1 VKAPAVVAVAAGGR
15 HSLAVLAD
23 GTVMSWGANDH
34 GQLGHGRSG
43 SKGPGRVIAP
53 DGEPGN
59 LHDVVA
65 IAADTDFSMALRSD
79 GTVVTWGTGDAG
91 QRGTGQN
98 KEVDHPTVVK
108 AMDGKGPLRDVI
120 QIAADGR
127 TELALLKDG
136 RVMSWGANRFGMLG
150 DGTRISKNLPVFVVS
165 SGGTEPLAD
174 VKQVSIG
181 GQNGLAVLNDGTL
194 VAWGHNDRGQL
205 GNGSLKDRP
214 VPGPVVGMSGT
225 GNLVDVVQVS
235 AAEKHAF
242 ALRGDG
248 TVVAWGN
255 NSAGQLGDGTLQLR
269 MWPVSV
275 LGGGG
280 GPELRGVKRVAAGEA
295 YGAAILD
302 DGSLR
307 TWGANGSGQL
317 GSGDRVPRSEP
328 GPVAVRA
335 GLRLKGV
342 EAVAAGERHLLV
354 LSSGHTDKK

>member
-1 VKAPAVVAVAAGGR
+1 MVAIAAGGR

-23 GTVMSWGANDH
+23 GTVMSWGADDH
-34 GQLGHGRSG
+34 GQLGHGRPRSG
-43 SKGPGRVIAP
+43 AAARVIAP
-53 DGEPGN
+53 DGEPGDLRN
-59 LHDVVA
+59 VVA
-65 IAADTDFSMALRSD
+65 VAADTDFSMALRSD

-91 QRGTGQN
+91 QRGIGED
-98 KEVDHPTVVK
+98 KAPPYPTVVK

-127 TELALLKDG
+127 TELALLRDG
-136 RVMSWGANRFGMLG
+136 RVMAWGANQFGMLG

-165 SGGTEPLAD
+165 ADGTEHLSD
-174 VKQVSIG
+174 VKQISIG

-194 VAWGHNDRGQL
+194 LAWGHNDRGQL
-205 GNGSLKDRP
+205 GDGSLKDRP
-214 VPGPVVGMSGT
+214 VPGPVVGLSGT

-255 NSAGQLGDGTLQLR
+255 NSAGQLGDGTVQLR
-269 MWPVSV
+269 TWPVSV

-295 YGAAILD
+295 YGVALLD

-317 GSGDRVPRSEP
+317 GSGDRVPRNEP
-328 GPVAVRA
+328 GPVAVTA
-335 GLRLKGV
+335 GLRLKGI

-354 LSSGHTDKK
+354 LSAGHTGKE